1 MTNSSK
7 YVFSDFVKEELLSV
21 FRKKEC
27 CKLSE
32 LCAIV
37 CYAGFV
43 SEEGLRITSEKDV
56 IAERANRYL
65 KRLFETTG
73 KIFPAKT
80 GRGGKCVSLTIT
92 DNEAVARLLACLS
105 VTEADGQMRV
115 NPDIYD
121 SECCLRAFLA
131 GAFLSC
137 GYMRDPKIENRLEFV
152 CPTPRL
158 ADDLGRVLT
167 HYDLQYLKSK
177 RSNRTV
183 LYIKNKDMIMD
194 TLAAFD
200 AKKSMNM
207 FYDILIEKEI
217 RTKINRIDNA
227 DSANLTKTINAQ
239 AIQMEAINKIKNNVG
254 LDYLPANLRQTATL
268 RLEHIGLSMSE
279 LAELHDPPIS
289 KSGVMHRLAK
299 IVKISEEV

>member
-1 MTNSSK
+1 MTKVSK
-7 YVFSDFVKEELLSV
+7 NIFSDVIKEELLTV

-37 CYAGFV
+37 CYAGFM
-43 SEEGLRITSEKDV
+43 SQDGLRITSEKEA
-56 IAERANRYL
+56 IAQRANRYL

-73 KIFPAKT
+73 EISPAKT
-80 GRGGKCVSLTIT
+80 GRGGKCVSLSIT
-92 DNEAVARLLACLS
+92 DEEAVARLLACLS

-137 GYMRDPKIENRLEFV
+137 GYMRDPKLENRLEFV
-152 CPTPRL
+152 CPTDRL
-158 ADDLGRVLT
+158 ADDLAKALS
-167 HYDLQYLKSK
+167 HYNLQYLRTS

-183 LYIKNKDMIMD
+183 LYIKNKDMIID
-194 TLAAFD
+194 ALAAFD
-200 AKKSMNM
+200 AKKSMND
-207 FYDILIEKEI
+207 FYDILVEKEI
-217 RTKINRIDNA
+217 RSKINRIDNA

-239 AIQMEAINKIKNNVG
+239 AIHMDAINKIISSVG
-254 LDYLPANLRQTATL
+254 LDYLPVNLRETAVL
-268 RLEHIGLSMSE
+268 RIENIGLSMSE
-279 LAELHDPPIS
+279 LAELHNPPIT
-289 KSGVMHRLAK
+289 KSGVMHRLAR
-299 IVKISEEV
+299 IVKLSQEV